1 MADDNDK
8 PIGAN
13 PPEPEKKERE
23 EQPRDDSDKEREERD
38 NGERDDS
45 DKGGKDTKADDA
57 DSPGG
62 SPSGGGS
69 GRSNIDVDKEGLTK
83 RVAEL
88 REVAD
93 ELGGVVEKVNA
104 ANEVVKA
111 DASQHTVDSNPSPA
125 LTDILKAAEGALGR
139 LTDSLGKAKET
150 ISKDSDVVE
159 KFVLDVS
166 DVEDEAEEQAKRV
179 DAGV

>member
-23 EQPRDDSDKEREERD
+23 EAPRDDTKGDDKD
-38 NGERDDS
+38 SKERDDS
-45 DKGGKDTKADDA
+45 DKDGKDTKADDA
-57 DSPGG
+57 GSPGS
-62 SPSGGGS
+62 SPSGSGGS

-125 LTDILKAAEGALGR
+125 LTDIIKAAEGALGR
-139 LTDSLGKAKET
+139 LTESLGKAKET

-166 DVEDEAEEQAKRV
+166 DVEDEAEEQAENINADV
-179 DAGV
+179 

>member
-1 MADDNDK
+1 MADDKDK

-23 EQPRDDSDKEREERD
+23 EAPRDDSKENDSKENDK
-38 NGERDDS
+38 ERDDS
-45 DKGGKDTKADDA
+45 KENDKGDKERDE
-57 DSPGG
+57 GG
-62 SPSGGGS
+62 SPSSSGGS

-93 ELGGVVEKVNA
+93 DLVDVEEKVKGASA
-104 ANEVVKA
+104 ALKA
-111 DASQHTVDSNPSPA
+111 DTSQHTVDSNPSPA
-125 LTDILKAAEGALGR
+125 LTDILNAAEGALGR
-139 LTDSLGKAKET
+139 LTEALGKAKET

-159 KFVLDVS
+159 KFVQDVS
-166 DVEDEAEEQAKRV
+166 DVEEEAKKQAENINADV
-179 DAGV
+179 